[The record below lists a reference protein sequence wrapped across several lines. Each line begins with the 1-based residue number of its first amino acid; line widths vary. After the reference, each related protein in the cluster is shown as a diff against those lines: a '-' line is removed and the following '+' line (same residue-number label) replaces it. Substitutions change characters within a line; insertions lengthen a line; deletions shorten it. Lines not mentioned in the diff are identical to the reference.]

1 MPLACVLFSWIKI
14 LKALRSYLLSFLSH
28 AKERPLKLALIK
40 SCPTERTEMSKVH
53 LFCLIIIIAFLDVFS
68 MFKWSLFSEKNIF
81 IIREK
86 DYHLNAIFIEYCDRI
101 KSKFQFYISKIAST
115 IKRNC
120 MKAITIDLILLD
132 Y

>member
-1 MPLACVLFSWIKI
+1 M
-14 LKALRSYLLSFLSH
+14 SFLSH

-81 IIREK
+81 IIWEK
-86 DYHLNAIFIEYCDRI
+86 DYPQRQKYYLNAIFIEYCDRI
-101 KSKFQFYISKIAST
+101 ESKFQFYITKIASLS
-115 IKRNC
+115 
-120 MKAITIDLILLD
+120 KASV
-132 Y
+132 